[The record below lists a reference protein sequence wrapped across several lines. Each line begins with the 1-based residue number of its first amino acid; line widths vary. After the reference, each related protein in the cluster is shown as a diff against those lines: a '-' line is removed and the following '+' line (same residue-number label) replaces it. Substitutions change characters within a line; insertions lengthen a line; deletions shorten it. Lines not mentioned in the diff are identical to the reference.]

1 MKTVKEILKD
11 NNFKFQKNFG
21 QNFITDRN
29 LLSAMVEDAGIQGD
43 DVVVE
48 IGPGAGTLTRELSK
62 KANKVYAFE
71 IDKNLEPILRETL
84 IECNNVEV
92 IFKDIQ
98 KVSEDELFSV
108 LLGKKEYK
116 VVANLPYYITTPI
129 IMRFLEGRV
138 LPESITIMVQKEVAE
153 RLCAK
158 QNTEA
163 FGAIT
168 LAIALEGEAHYVRDV
183 SRKLFTPEPNV
194 DSAIV
199 RIDKSDKYKDV
210 DKKSVKKLIHAA
222 FLMRRKT
229 LVNNI
234 ESGYKVPKAAAE
246 AVLKKLGY
254 NEKVRGEALGIDDYI
269 KIAKGLDELLVL

>member
-1 MKTVKEILKD
+1 MKAVKEILKD

-21 QNFITDRN
+21 QNFITDLN
-29 LLSAMVEDAGIQGD
+29 LLRAIVDDAGITKD

-48 IGPGAGTLTRELSK
+48 IGPGAGTLTRELGL
-62 KANKVYAFE
+62 KAGKVYAFE
-71 IDKNLEPILRETL
+71 IDKNLEPILKETL
-84 IECNNVEV
+84 KGSDNVQV

-98 KVSEDELFSV
+98 KVKEDEL
-108 LLGKKEYK
+108 LDIIGTKDYK

-129 IMRFLEGRV
+129 IMRFLEGKV
-138 LPESITIMVQKEVAE
+138 LPKSITIMVQKEVAQ

-158 QNTEA
+158 KDTQE

-168 LAIALEGEAHYVRDV
+168 LAIELEGDAKYVRDV
-183 SRKLFTPEPNV
+183 SRKMFTPEPNV

-199 RIDKSDKYKDV
+199 RIDINDKYKDV
-210 DKKSVKKLIHAA
+210 DKKSVKKLIHTA

-229 LVNNI
+229 LINNI
-234 ESGYKVPKAAAE
+234 EAGYKIDKTSVAK
-246 AVLKKLGY
+246 VLNGLNI
-254 NEKVRGEALGIDDYI
+254 NEKVRGEALGIDEYI

>member
-1 MKTVKEILKD
+1 MKAVKDILKD

-21 QNFITDRN
+21 QNFITDLN
-29 LLSAMVEDAGIQGD
+29 LLKAIVDDAGITKD

-48 IGPGAGTLTRELSK
+48 IGPGAGTLTRELGL
-62 KANKVYAFE
+62 KAGKVYAFE
-71 IDKNLEPILRETL
+71 IDKNLEPILKETL
-84 IECNNVEV
+84 NGIDNVQV

-98 KVSEDELFSV
+98 KVKEEEL
-108 LLGKKEYK
+108 LDIIGTKDYK

-129 IMRFLEGRV
+129 IMRFLEGKV
-138 LPESITIMVQKEVAE
+138 LPKSITIMVQKEVAQ

-158 QNTEA
+158 KDTQE

-168 LAIALEGEAHYVRDV
+168 LAIELEGDAKYVRDV
-183 SRKLFTPEPNV
+183 SRKMFTPEPNV

-199 RIDKSDKYKDV
+199 RIDINDKYKDV
-210 DKKSVKKLIHAA
+210 DKKSVKKLIHTA

-229 LVNNI
+229 LINNI
-234 ESGYKVPKAAAE
+234 EAGYKIDKASVAK
-246 AVLKKLGY
+246 VLNGLNI
-254 NEKVRGEALGIDDYI
+254 NEKVRGEALGIDEYI

>member
-1 MKTVKEILKD
+1 MKAVKDILKD

-21 QNFITDRN
+21 QNFITDLN
-29 LLSAMVEDAGIQGD
+29 LLKAIVDDAGITKD

-48 IGPGAGTLTRELSK
+48 IGPGAGTLTRELGI
-62 KANKVYAFE
+62 KAGKVYAFE
-71 IDKNLEPILRETL
+71 IDKNLEPILNETL
-84 IECNNVEV
+84 NGIDNVQV

-98 KVSEDELFSV
+98 KVKEEEL
-108 LLGKKEYK
+108 LDIIGTKDYK

-129 IMRFLEGRV
+129 IMRFLEGKV
-138 LPESITIMVQKEVAE
+138 LPKSITIMVQKEVAQ

-158 QNTEA
+158 KDTQE

-168 LAIALEGEAHYVRDV
+168 LAIELEGDAKYVRDV
-183 SRKLFTPEPNV
+183 SRKMFTPEPNV

-199 RIDKSDKYKDV
+199 RIDINDKYKDV
-210 DKKSVKKLIHAA
+210 DKKSVKKLIHTA

-229 LVNNI
+229 LINNI
-234 ESGYKVPKAAAE
+234 EAGYKLDKASVAKM
-246 AVLKKLGY
+246 LNSLNI
-254 NEKVRGEALGIDDYI
+254 NEKVRGEALGIDEYI

>member
-1 MKTVKEILKD
+1 MKAVKEILKD

-21 QNFITDRN
+21 QNFITDLN
-29 LLSAMVEDAGIQGD
+29 LLKAIVDDAGITKD

-48 IGPGAGTLTRELSK
+48 VGPGAGTLTRELGI
-62 KANKVYAFE
+62 KAGKVYAFE
-71 IDKNLEPILRETL
+71 IDKNLEPILNETL
-84 IECNNVEV
+84 NGIDNVQV

-98 KVSEDELFSV
+98 KVKEEEL
-108 LLGKKEYK
+108 LDIIETKDYK

-129 IMRFLEGRV
+129 IMRFLEGKV
-138 LPESITIMVQKEVAE
+138 LPKSITIMVQKEVAQ

-158 QNTEA
+158 KDTQE

-168 LAIALEGEAHYVRDV
+168 LAIELEGDAKYVRDV
-183 SRKLFTPEPNV
+183 SRKMFTPEPNV

-199 RIDKSDKYKDV
+199 RIDINDKYKDV
-210 DKKSVKKLIHAA
+210 DKKSVKKLIHTA

-229 LVNNI
+229 LINNI
-234 ESGYKVPKAAAE
+234 EAGYKLDKASVAKM
-246 AVLKKLGY
+246 LNSLNI
-254 NEKVRGEALGIDDYI
+254 NEKVRGEALGIDEYI